1 MTLLGCGSAGCA
13 ATALWIVFAF
23 LMGSLPLSVWLGR
36 LGLGLDIR
44 QYGDGN
50 PGAANVWR
58 AAGPRWGL
66 LSVLLDFLKGFLPV
80 GLANYLFGLEGLA
93 LAAVALAP
101 ILGHAFSPF
110 LRFNGGKAL
119 AVTFGIWAG
128 LTLWLAPVILG
139 ILFGLFLAILRPEGW
154 AVLAGSLSLLPVLLL
169 LEANVV
175 WLVVWAGMALILAWT
190 HRADLSRPPRLR
202 TLPGRHSS

>member
-1 MTLLGCGSAGCA
+1 MSSPNSIAS
-13 ATALWIVFAF
+13 ALWILFAF
-23 LMGSLPLSVWLGR
+23 LMGALPLSVWLGR
-36 LGLGLDIR
+36 LALGLDIR

-58 AAGPRWGL
+58 AGGPRWGL
-66 LSVLLDFLKGFLPV
+66 LAGLLDFLKGLLPV
-80 GLANYLFGLEGLA
+80 GLANYAFGLEGLL
-93 LAAVALAP
+93 LATVAVAP

-119 AVTFGIWAG
+119 AVSFGIWAG
-128 LTLWLAPVILG
+128 LTLWLVPVILG
-139 ILFGLFLAILRPEGW
+139 LLFGLFLAILKPEGW
-154 AVLAGSLSLLPVLLL
+154 AVLAGSLSLLPILLL

-190 HRADLSRPPRLR
+190 HREELSRPPRLR
-202 TLPGRHSS
+202 IRSGRGSE